1 MGLDRIDRRV
11 LECIIEKY
19 DGGPVGLIPL
29 RRLSAK
35 REIPSKMCMNHI

>member
-19 DGGPVGLIPL
+19 DGGPVGIDNHCGGHQ
-29 RRLSAK
+29 RRE
-35 REIPSKMCMNHI
+35 RYHRRCV